1 MAVPAWRRYLRF
13 WREDV
18 DGDVD
23 DELGFHLEMSQRD
36 GVARGLTPD
45 EARADAARNF
55 GDVVRTRNECRRI
68 GHRRERSVKLA
79 DYLGSIRG
87 DAVFAIRQLIRNPA
101 FTITAVLTLALGIGV
116 NGFIFSLVDAV
127 LLRPLGGVTAPD
139 RLVSL
144 GDDFSLSYP
153 DYLDFRAADPALSG
167 VAAFSD
173 RATAVGLSGV
183 TQVASIGVVSG
194 NYFSVLGVK
203 PLTGRLLT
211 PDDDTPQA
219 APVAVLSAR
228 FARQFFPNEDPVG
241 RTIDLN
247 GAPVVVA
254 GVASPEFHG
263 TELDSP
269 DALWITPHTW
279 IALAP
284 TAFIGRTLQRRGW
297 SWLSVVGRLRP
308 GAQLASV
315 KAPLVAAA
323 ARQELAYPDQDRG
336 LKKRFLDADVTRAG
350 DASFSNLSHHTL
362 VRSAVIIL
370 AVVAMVLLVAC
381 ANVANLLL
389 ARATARQTEMGVRL
403 AIGARRARLV
413 RQLLTEA
420 AVLASIGAV
429 LGLVLAA
436 FAATAVSRITFANGF
451 SFGPVGLRLTGGV
464 YAYATALGVI
474 TTAIFGLVPAMS
486 ATSGDIVGAIRT
498 GAPTGSSPR
507 RTAQRMILV
516 AQVALSLVLVIAAGL
531 FVRSM
536 RRALETNPGFDGSHV
551 ATATI
556 NIGLVRRD
564 SARAGAI
571 YNLVR
576 SRLNHTP
583 GVRIAGWGK
592 TLPLSGG
599 EDDDGFAIDNYVPA
613 PDEKMDVADNAIS
626 PGYLRAFSIPLLRG
640 RFFTDDDRASSPHV
654 VIINSTMARRYWPHT
669 NPVGLH
675 IYFDKDTTTIVGV
688 VGDIKHHS
696 LVERAQ
702 PYVYRLL
709 GQTSGDMGLNRQ
721 NLVVRTVGDPAAI
734 LGAMR
739 RTLHDIAPE
748 VPVYEMSTPGDRA
761 DRAVGAQRLGAFVLG
776 LFSLLALAITMV
788 GIYGLSGYGVTQRTR
803 EIGIRLALGARARS
817 VVKLVL
823 IENVVTIALG
833 IGVGLVVSVAATR
846 SVRSFLYGVSAMD
859 LVTFVGASVILLV
872 TGVLAAL
879 IPALRATR
887 VDPVVALR
895 TE

>member
-1 MAVPAWRRYLRF
+1 MSVPAWRRYLRF

-18 DGDVD
+18 NGDVD
-23 DELGFHLEMSQRD
+23 DELGFHLDMSQRD

-45 EARADAARNF
+45 EARTDAARKF
-55 GDVVRTRNECRRI
+55 GDVVRTRDECRKI
-68 GHRRERSVKLA
+68 GHSRERSVKLA

-87 DAVFAIRQLIRNPA
+87 DAVFAIRQLFRNPA

-127 LLRPLGGVTAPD
+127 LLRPLGGVSAPD

-144 GDDFSLSYP
+144 GADLSLSYP
-153 DYLDFRAADPALSG
+153 DYLDLREVDPALSG
-167 VAAFSD
+167 LAAFSD
-173 RATAVGLSGV
+173 RTTAVAVAGA
-183 TQVASIGVVSG
+183 TQVANVGVVTG
-194 NYFSVLGVK
+194 NYFSVLGVT
-203 PLTGRLLT
+203 PLRGRLLGLG
-211 PDDDTPQA
+211 DDTPQA
-219 APVAVLSAR
+219 APVAVLSAG
-228 FARQFFPNEDPVG
+228 FARRFFPDEDPVG
-241 RTIDLN
+241 RSIDLN
-247 GAPVVVA
+247 GVPVVVA

-269 DALWITPHTW
+269 DALWITANTW

-284 TAFIGRTLQRRGW
+284 TAFVGRTLQRRGW

-308 GAQLASV
+308 GAQLGSV

-323 ARQELAYPDQDRG
+323 ARHELAYPDEDRG
-336 LKKRFLDADVTRAG
+336 LKKQFLDADVTRAG
-350 DASFSNLSHHTL
+350 DASFSNFSHHTL

-389 ARATARQTEMGVRL
+389 ARATARQTEIGVRL

-420 AVLASIGAV
+420 AILAIIGAA
-429 LGLVLAA
+429 LGLVVAA
-436 FAATAVSRITFANGF
+436 LAATAVSRVTFANGF
-451 SFGPVGLRLTGGV
+451 SFGDAGLHLTGGV

-474 TTAIFGLVPAMS
+474 TTALFGLVPAMS
-486 ATSGDIVGAIRT
+486 ATAGGIVGAIRT
-498 GAPTGSSPR
+498 GAPTTSSPR

-556 NIGLVRRD
+556 NIGLVRSD
-564 SARAGAI
+564 SARGDAI

-576 SRLNHTP
+576 SRLDHTP
-583 GVRIAGWGK
+583 GVRVAGWGK
-592 TLPLSGG
+592 TLPLTGG
-599 EDDDGFAIDNYVPA
+599 EDADGFTIDNYVPA
-613 PDEKMDVADNAIS
+613 SDEKMEVADNAIS

-640 RFFTDDDRASSPHV
+640 RFFTDDDRATSPHV
-654 VIINSTMARRYWPHT
+654 VIINRTMAQRYWPNT

-675 IYFDKDTTTIVGV
+675 VYFGNDTTTIVGV
-688 VGDIKHHS
+688 VGDVKYHS
-696 LVERAQ
+696 LVERPQ

-709 GQTSGDMGLNRQ
+709 GQTSADMGLNRQ

-734 LGAMR
+734 LGVMR

-748 VPVYEMSTPGDRA
+748 VPVYEMSTPDDRA
-761 DRAVGAQRLGAFVLG
+761 DRAVGTQRLGAFVLG
-776 LFSLLALAITMV
+776 LFSLLALAITVV

-803 EIGIRLALGARARS
+803 EIGVRIALGARAPS

-823 IENVVTIALG
+823 NETVVTIALG

-846 SVRSFLYGVSAMD
+846 TVRSFLFGVSAMD
-859 LVTFVGASVILLV
+859 LVTFVGASAILLA
-872 TGVLAAL
+872 TGILAAL